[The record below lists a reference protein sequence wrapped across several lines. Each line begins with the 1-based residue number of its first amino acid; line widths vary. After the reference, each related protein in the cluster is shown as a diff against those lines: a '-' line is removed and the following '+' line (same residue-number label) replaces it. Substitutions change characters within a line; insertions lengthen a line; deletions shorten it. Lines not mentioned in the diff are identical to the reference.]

1 MRIRGNVKTFVVN
14 TTISYNLF
22 HKLLDVIEEMRVNNH
37 GAYFITLIKGN
48 QEMGLTNEYAC
59 CKRTWE
65 PRAKIGDHFSG
76 GKGKSLPTK
85 RWNKNVGAYFQLML
99 RQTMTF
105 FMSLCQLSGWKRL
118 FKYCRSP
125 YKCER
130 SWTWSWNVGKNK
142 NILRTV

>member
-59 CKRTWE
+59 CKCTWE

-105 FMSLCQLSGWKRL
+105 LWVYVNWVGGKDFLSTAGRL
-118 FKYCRSP
+118 
-125 YKCER
+125 
-130 SWTWSWNVGKNK
+130 TNVNVLELGAGMLEKIK
-142 NILRTV
+142 TF